1 MNENKVEVGESSLPE
16 SWQMVRID
24 EIGEVVTGTTPKT
37 SKDEYYGGEIP
48 FVRPAELGSGRRP
61 DRTEKTLTSEGL
73 NVARP
78 LPPGSVLVSCIGLLG
93 KVAQANKIS
102 ATNQQINAV
111 IPGYKV
117 DQGFAYWVLHLARVK
132 MKRLAGLQVVPIVNK
147 TQFSG
152 IELPVPPIAE
162 QRRIADVLDTVDAAI
177 RETDAVIAKQ
187 EQVKSGLL
195 QDLLTRGLD
204 ANGRLRDPEANP
216 GAFRET
222 ELARVPEDWSIRP
235 LREVADIGS
244 GLTIN
249 RSRTKENPVK
259 IPYLRVA
266 NVQDGYLDLEKVKT
280 VEVSASKVSRYLLQ
294 EGDVLMTE
302 GGDFDKLGRG
312 TVWEGQVKP
321 CAHQNHIFRVRTD
334 RSALLPHFLS
344 ALSGSSYGKRYFIR
358 NSKQTTN
365 LATINQTQLKRFPV
379 LCPPI
384 EEQRQI
390 VGRLSAFEK
399 LLTDE
404 RAYQVKLQRLK
415 TGLMQDLLTGRV
427 RVPEA
432 EAHINK
438 VIT

>member
-1 MNENKVEVGESSLPE
+1 MKIDLESSINEWPR
-16 SWQMVRID
+16 VRLGDICHI
-24 EIGEVVTGTTPKT
+24 EIGGTPRRSERRYWTNKQRGFPWASIADLRGRNVQDTGEYISPEGVDNSSTKLAPKGT
-37 SKDEYYGGEIP
+37 LLMSFKLTLGRVAFAGTDLYTNEAIAHFYPSSSLSSQWLYYALPSI
-48 FVRPAELGSGRRP
+48 AESETAEQAIKG
-61 DRTEKTLTSEGL
+61 KTLNKGKL
-73 NVARP
+73 NNLCFP
-78 LPPGSVLVSCIGLLG
+78 LPP
-93 KVAQANKIS
+93 
-102 ATNQQINAV
+102 
-111 IPGYKV
+111 
-117 DQGFAYWVLHLARVK
+117 
-132 MKRLAGLQVVPIVNK
+132 
-147 TQFSG
+147 
-152 IELPVPPIAE
+152 IEE
-162 QRRIADVLDTVDAAI
+162 QRRIANVLDTVDAAI
-177 RETDAVIAKQ
+177 RETDSVIAKQ
-187 EQVKSGLL
+187 EQVKAGLL

-222 ELARVPEDWSIRP
+222 ETARVPEDWSIRP

-365 LATINQTQLKRFPV
+365 LATINQSQLKRFPV

-390 VGRLSAFEK
+390 VGRLSDFEK
-399 LLTDE
+399 LLIDA